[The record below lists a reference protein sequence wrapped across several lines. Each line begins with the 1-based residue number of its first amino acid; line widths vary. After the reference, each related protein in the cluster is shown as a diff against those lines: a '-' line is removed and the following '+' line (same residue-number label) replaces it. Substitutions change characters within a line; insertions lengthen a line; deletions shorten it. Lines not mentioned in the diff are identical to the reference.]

1 MASTLGIYETT
12 AALDHD
18 VAMLLVD
25 LLREIESRGVDPT
38 VATRAL
44 RRAVRGI

>member
-1 MASTLGIYETT
+1 MTSTLGIYETT

-18 VAMLLVD
+18 IESLLVA

-38 VATRAL
+38 IATRAI
-44 RRAVRGI
+44 RRAAKGI